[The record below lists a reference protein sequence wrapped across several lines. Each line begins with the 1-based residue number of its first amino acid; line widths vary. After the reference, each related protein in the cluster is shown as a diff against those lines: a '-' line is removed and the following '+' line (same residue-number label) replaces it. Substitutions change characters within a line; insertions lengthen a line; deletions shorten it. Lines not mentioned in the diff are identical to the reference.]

1 MADFNVVQWFLARK
15 VEDEFFMVEGECIHP
30 LKKPVKSLRSI
41 VFVSRHR
48 KTLGTLSNEDGNA
61 NDDSSEKSLF

>member
-1 MADFNVVQWFLARK
+1 MADFNVVQWILAGK

-48 KTLGTLSNEDGNA
+48 KTLGTLGNRDGKANA
-61 NDDSSEKSLF
+61 NSPEK